1 MGYTTIWRHLSPR
14 QLNVAIQIFSLVCI
28 FFEGYDQGVMG
39 GVNAAPYYVTKVGI
53 GEPDG
58 TVTDTTHQ
66 GGIAAIQSSNFMLVA
81 RVVTGIGTG
90 ALTGITP
97 VLVSET
103 SSARH
108 RGGFLG
114 YVFIANYLGIS
125 VAYWLSF
132 GLAFIS
138 NGYSDIRWRFL
149 LAFQCIPA
157 ILLVLFIKMLPDSP
171 RYYASVGRN
180 EEARE
185 LLTRIREHTANPE
198 EIEREYLEIVAMP
211 QDSRPSSPIQFVKIL
226 IGRGGRPGAN
236 LGRRAWLCLWL
247 QIMASWTG
255 ITAVT
260 AYSPVLLSQAG
271 YSDLAQNG
279 LAGGL
284 NTIGIIGT
292 IISAQIVDRIRRRM
306 CLMLGALS
314 LFVVEAVTGSVC
326 EASLHNAGKSSQY
339 APAVVAMLFLF
350 NLGYAATW
358 GTVAFLIP
366 TEIFP
371 SDLRAQGNGFGIT
384 GWAIGVGMTTLVNP
398 IMFDSLKS
406 RSYFLLAG
414 LNLLWIPI
422 VYLFYPETCDRS
434 LESID
439 ALFSTP
445 SPFFWEMERAYRM
458 HSDVLTERGIE
469 VLKVDEERSEK
480 PVECREYKLA
490 SARTC
495 HSSAVCHKT
504 SPDIATTLIID
515 MGNISLARE
524 DPYPGLRLARC
535 ACLGSVGG
543 ESRPVVYLVDIYG
556 MEHRPRAAQIMEW
569 RVVLQTTSPD
579 PTA

>member
-1 MGYTTIWRHLSPR
+1 MGYTTLWRRLSPR
-14 QLNVAIQIFSLVCI
+14 QLNIAIQIFSLICI

-39 GVNAAPYYVTKVGI
+39 GVNASPTYVTEVGI
-53 GEPDG
+53 GEADG

-66 GGIAAIQSSNFMLVA
+66 GGIVSVYYLGCIFGCFAGGWLADRIGRINGLFIGSIFAAVGGALQAAIQSSDFMLVA

-103 SSARH
+103 SSAQH

-132 GLAFIS
+132 GLAFIN

-180 EEARE
+180 EDARD
-185 LLTRIREHTANPE
+185 LLTRIRRHKATPE
-198 EIEREYLEIVAMP
+198 EIEREYMEILAMA

-226 IGRGGRPGAN
+226 TGKGGRPGAN
-236 LGRRAWLCLWL
+236 LGRRAWLCVWL

-271 YSDLAQNG
+271 YSDLTQNG

-284 NTIGIIGT
+284 NTIGIVGT
-292 IISAQIVDRIRRRM
+292 IISAQIVDRIGRRM

-314 LFVVEAVTGSVC
+314 LFTVEVVAGSVY
-326 EASLHNAGKSSQY
+326 EASLHNPDRASQY
-339 APAVVAMLFLF
+339 APAAVAMLFLF
-350 NLGYAATW
+350 NLGYASTW
-358 GTVAFLIP
+358 GTVAFLVP

-414 LNLLWIPI
+414 FNLLWIPI
-422 VYLFYPETCDRS
+422 VYLFYPETCNRS

-445 SPFFWEMERAYRM
+445 SPFHWEMERAYRL
-458 HSDVLTERGIE
+458 HSDVLAERG
-469 VLKVDEERSEK
+469 VPKVGEDGSNKVVFEE
-480 PVECREYKLA
+480 A
-490 SARTC
+490 
-495 HSSAVCHKT
+495 
-504 SPDIATTLIID
+504 IA
-515 MGNISLARE
+515 A
-524 DPYPGLRLARC
+524 
-535 ACLGSVGG
+535 
-543 ESRPVVYLVDIYG
+543 
-556 MEHRPRAAQIMEW
+556 
-569 RVVLQTTSPD
+569 
-579 PTA
+579 